1 MPTNKIYWEYHN
13 PPKIVKDSR
22 GVENEIKKELRCDNP
37 NVKDVFLYG
46 YMHPETG
53 VMKCHLC
60 IKMKPDDNRRCEFD
74 VTNNPEDFSQGEEW
88 LNSLNISKPLYAE

>member
-22 GVENEIKKELRCDNP
+22 GVGHEIKKELRCDNP

-53 VMKCHLC
+53 VMKCYLC
-60 IKMKPDDNRRCEFD
+60 IKMKSDGNRNQFD
-74 VTNNPEDFSQGEEW
+74 ITDTPEDFSEAENW
-88 LNSLNISKPLYAE
+88 LNSLTITN